1 MRKKC
6 LVFLSLALLVMM
18 PAAASALTINDV
30 ASNPPYTDAEVWVS
44 GQTVGG
50 GYAGTGVFRDIIGK
64 QFSTDSIT
72 INYNPFSITILTNNK
87 PGGWN
92 IAGKNWGVA
101 DLAINAASATAA
113 YDSVTQAHFS
123 GAVSPFELGI
133 NMQAYAQNDQS
144 AGNVFLAYVYQWDTS
159 FAQANPIPKVNF
171 GGAYKSSSDAAGT
184 EISPVEVLMTSYE
197 EYMGFVGNMTWQ
209 QLDNDINNLIPDWQI
224 DIVFPNMAAPFSN
237 AEFLW
242 GTALCGNDIVHAV
255 PLPGSL
261 LLLGS
266 GLLRLVGLRKR
277 S

>member
-92 IAGKNWGVA
+92 
-101 DLAINAASATAA
+101 
-113 YDSVTQAHFS
+113 
-123 GAVSPFELGI
+123 
-133 NMQAYAQNDQS
+133 
-144 AGNVFLAYVYQWDTS
+144 
-159 FAQANPIPKVNF
+159 
-171 GGAYKSSSDAAGT
+171 
-184 EISPVEVLMTSYE
+184 
-197 EYMGFVGNMTWQ
+197 
-209 QLDNDINNLIPDWQI
+209 
-224 DIVFPNMAAPFSN
+224 
-237 AEFLW
+237 
-242 GTALCGNDIVHAV
+242 
-255 PLPGSL
+255 
-261 LLLGS
+261 
-266 GLLRLVGLRKR
+266 
-277 S
+277 